1 MHCVS
6 EKRKL
11 DLKLWDRCTY
21 SKRDRCPINFV
32 RKYSELNRA
41 NSTRSDEN
49 GSFVFSKTFLV
60 LKKKERKINHEMK
73 IMSKSMISWM
83 LKFDLRRKRY
93 EIILFSSTILLHLKN
108 LTTSKI
114 FDKKYSLPFQ
124 YWGDFITFNLFI

>member
-1 MHCVS
+1 MSNQV
-6 EKRKL
+6 
-11 DLKLWDRCTY
+11 
-21 SKRDRCPINFV
+21 V

-49 GSFVFSKTFLV
+49 GSFVFSKTFCF
-60 LKKKERKINHEMK
+60 KIKIKRNQKMK

-93 EIILFSSTILLHLKN
+93 EIILFSSTILLLLKN

-114 FDKKYSLPFQ
+114 FDKKYSLPLQ